1 MRRLFSKFQKNKSK
15 WMFQKADLSENT
27 DEIKNPA
34 RGWYRIYPFM
44 AEETPNLKA
53 ISCSM
58 ADSTDSLAMVI
69 INIGAYRE
77 SDIDEK
83 GLKNIRGILRF
94 FASNQLDIIL
104 RITYDHEGKAF
115 EREPFFFEQVKTHL
129 KQLLPVLSD
138 FSCYI
143 FVYQGLLVGNWGEMH
158 TSRFITPEKLKA
170 LWNILS
176 VELKDSMFFAVRKPS
191 QWRILHSQEFIK
203 NGFNEARMGLFD
215 DAIFGSESH
224 LGTFGVVKKDAT
236 EWESLWDREDELDFE
251 NELCTY
257 VPNGGEALCGE
268 QYLQEGALK
277 ETISVLKR
285 MHVTYLNKQYDRLI
299 LNTWKEWIWQETDA
313 WQGRS
318 VYDYIGNHLGY
329 RFLIKDVQVA
339 ESKKISNEMDITILI
354 ENVGFANQ
362 YQEADVYLICE
373 DELEHQYERK
383 LDVDM
388 RTWNSNC
395 IQTIHA
401 HVRKLN
407 CRIYLSAVLKND
419 RRRVHFA
426 NYYGKNGRVL
436 LGVISETE

>member
-1 MRRLFSKFQKNKSK
+1 MKGLFSKFRKVKSK
-15 WMFQKADLSENT
+15 WAFQKADLSENT
-27 DEIKNPA
+27 DEIRNPA

-44 AEETPNLKA
+44 AEDTPNLKTIA
-53 ISCSM
+53 CSM
-58 ADSTDSLAMVI
+58 ADSTDSLALVI

-77 SDIDEK
+77 GDIDEK

-115 EREPFFFEQVKTHL
+115 EREPFFFEQVKKHL
-129 KQLLPVLSD
+129 KQLVPILKE
-138 FSCYI
+138 FSSNI
-143 FVYQGLLVGNWGEMH
+143 FIYQGLLVGNWGEMH
-158 TSRFITPEKLKA
+158 TSRFLTPAKLND
-170 LWNILS
+170 LWNILKS
-176 VELKDSMFFAVRKPS
+176 ELKDDMYFSVRKPV
-191 QWRILHSQEFIK
+191 QWRMLHTGDDEK
-203 NGFNEARMGLFD
+203 ENYKEACMGLFD

-224 LGTFGVVKKDAT
+224 LGTFGVESRERAG
-236 EWESLWDREDELDFE
+236 WEEQWCREDELDFE
-251 NELCTY
+251 DKLCTY

-268 QYLQEGALK
+268 QYIHEGALN
-277 ETISVLKR
+277 ETIAVLKK
-285 MHVTYLNKQYDRLI
+285 MHVTYLNKQYDRLL
-299 LNTWKEWIWQETDA
+299 LNIWTEWTWQEADA

-329 RFLIKDVQVA
+329 RFLIKDVQVV
-339 ESKKISNEMDITILI
+339 ESRKISNEMDITICV
-354 ENVGFANQ
+354 ENVGFANL

-395 IQTIHA
+395 VQTIHA

-436 LGVISETE
+436 LGIISET